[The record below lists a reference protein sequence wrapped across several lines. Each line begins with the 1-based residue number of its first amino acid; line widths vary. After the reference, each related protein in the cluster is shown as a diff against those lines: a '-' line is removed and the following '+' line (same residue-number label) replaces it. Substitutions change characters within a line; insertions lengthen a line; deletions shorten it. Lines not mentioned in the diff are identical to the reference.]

1 MPDRPEILNTA
12 LWDFDLY
19 QIFLKVQK
27 SFQELPQQVKV
38 LLVLFAISAVLVI
51 FIYFMSKGEIKKEVK
66 SKEDE

>member
-38 LLVLFAISAVLVI
+38 LLVLFVISAVLVI

>member
-27 SFQELPQQVKV
+27 SFQELPQQFKV
-38 LLVLFAISAVLVI
+38 LLVLFVISAVLVI